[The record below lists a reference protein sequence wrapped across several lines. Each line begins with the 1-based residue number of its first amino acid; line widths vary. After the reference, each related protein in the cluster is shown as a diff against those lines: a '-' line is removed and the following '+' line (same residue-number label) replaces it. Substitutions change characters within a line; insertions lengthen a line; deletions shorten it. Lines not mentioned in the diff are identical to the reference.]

1 MRVVFFGTPALAVP
15 TLEAVAAHHD
25 VVAVVCQPDKPQGRS
40 SKLTPPPA
48 KVCAERLGI
57 PVQQPA
63 KLNDG
68 VFEAWLHTQAP
79 EICVVAAYGRML
91 KQPILDVPR
100 LGWLNV
106 HPSLLPRWRG
116 PSPIQTAIFEGDE
129 VTGVSIMR
137 IVLAMDAGDVLL
149 QETTP
154 IGPDEN
160 AEELAQ
166 RLGNLGAG
174 MMIEAINRVH
184 AGTAAFTPQDPS
196 KVTISKMFE
205 KAHGQIRWAQSARQ
219 LHNQVRACYPWPSAQ
234 CLYQGEVCRILKS
247 AVVMEPAD
255 AAPGTVTRVEKDHVL
270 VATGDGQL
278 SIRIFQAP
286 GKRAMAMGDFL
297 RGHAM
302 QPGERFEEIA

>member
-1 MRVVFFGTPALAVP
+1 
-15 TLEAVAAHHD
+15 
-25 VVAVVCQPDKPQGRS
+25 
-40 SKLTPPPA
+40 
-48 KVCAERLGI
+48 
-57 PVQQPA
+57 
-63 KLNDG
+63 
-68 VFEAWLHTQAP
+68 
-79 EICVVAAYGRML
+79 
-91 KQPILDVPR
+91 
-100 LGWLNV
+100 
-106 HPSLLPRWRG
+106 
-116 PSPIQTAIFEGDE
+116 
-129 VTGVSIMR
+129 
-137 IVLAMDAGDVLL
+137 
-149 QETTP
+149 
-154 IGPDEN
+154 
-160 AEELAQ
+160 
-166 RLGNLGAG
+166 
-174 MMIEAINRVH
+174 
-184 AGTAAFTPQDPS
+184 
-196 KVTISKMFE
+196 MFE